1 VTSSSLPLFDDGPG
15 KNFSVS
21 EVLGRR
27 KPADKT
33 QQRFRKLVANIERKR
48 EELRQWQAYQQRYNQ
63 RVATEFEPVRSELL
77 RQQRQMAVLIDELLS
92 QQGQSRR
99 LNRVERAKLRDMLMS
114 LLDAVLS
121 QGDDEALA
129 VLREKHTRHSAKEDQ
144 RLEMELTE
152 SLLTDVL
159 GLEVDENH
167 GASSVE
173 ELLDHAHRKAQ
184 QRARFHRVD
193 DRAAS
198 EGIPSGDEHESGRR
212 AKRSDAEDAARAKR
226 EQAAKEVN
234 QSLRDVFRKLVSA
247 LHPDREPDPTERARK
262 NQLMQRVNRAYE
274 ANDLLT
280 LLGLQ
285 LEIEQIDATHLSS
298 TSAERLA
305 HYNQILRE
313 QLARLEAELESIVE
327 PYRELM
333 GLWSGWALTVA
344 EVDRKLTMD
353 ITQLREALRQ
363 LTQDLVE
370 FRNPVQLRA
379 RLRQYDL
386 DDEPG
391 ELEAMQAMMEI
402 ATMLGDHRPPRRPR
416 RR

>member
-15 KNFSVS
+15 KDFSVS
-21 EVLGRR
+21 EALARR
-27 KPADKT
+27 KPADKA

-48 EELRQWQAYQQRYNQ
+48 EQLRQWQAYQQRYNQ
-63 RVATEFEPVRSELL
+63 RITAEVEPVRLELL
-77 RQQRQMAVLIDELLS
+77 QQQRQMAVLIDELLS
-92 QQGQSRR
+92 QRGQSRR
-99 LNRVERAKLRDMLMS
+99 LSRLERAKLRDILMT

-129 VLREKHTRHSAKEDQ
+129 VLREKHTRHSAKGDQ
-144 RLEMELTE
+144 RLEMELAE

-193 DRAAS
+193 
-198 EGIPSGDEHESGRR
+198 EHESGRR
-212 AKRSDAEDAARAKR
+212 AERAEAEDAVRAKR

-247 LHPDREPDPTERARK
+247 LHPDREPDSTERVRK
-262 NQLMQRVNRAYE
+262 NQLMQRVNQAYE

-313 QLARLEAELESIVE
+313 QLTRLEAELESIVE

-333 GLWSGWALTVA
+333 GLWSGRALTVA
-344 EVDRKLTMD
+344 EVDRRLTMD

-363 LTQDLVE
+363 LTQDLVA

-386 DDEPG
+386 EDEPG

-402 ATMLGDHRPPRRPR
+402 ATMLGDDRPPRRRPR

>member
-15 KNFSVS
+15 KDFSVS
-21 EVLGRR
+21 EVLARR
-27 KPADKT
+27 KPADKA

-48 EELRQWQAYQQRYNQ
+48 EELSQWQAYEQRYNQ
-63 RVATEFEPVRSELL
+63 RVTTEFEPVRSELL
-77 RQQRQMAVLIDELLS
+77 QQQRQMAVLIDELLS
-92 QQGQSRR
+92 QRGQSRR
-99 LNRVERAKLRDMLMS
+99 LSRLERAKLRDMLVS
-114 LLDAVLS
+114 LLEAGLS
-121 QGDDEALA
+121 QGDDEVLA
-129 VLREKHTRHSAKEDQ
+129 VLREKHTRPSAKEDQ

-184 QRARFHRVD
+184 QRARFHRD
-193 DRAAS
+193 
-198 EGIPSGDEHESGRR
+198 DEHETGRR
-212 AKRSDAEDAARAKR
+212 AKRSDAEDALRAKR

-247 LHPDREPDPTERARK
+247 LHPDREPDSTERERK
-262 NQLMQRVNRAYE
+262 NQLMQRVNQAYE

-313 QLARLEAELESIVE
+313 QLTRLEAELESIVE

-333 GLWSGWALTVA
+333 GLWSGRALTVA

-363 LTQDLVE
+363 LTQDLVV
-370 FRNPVQLRA
+370 FRDPVQLRA

-402 ATMLGDHRPPRRPR
+402 ATMLGDNRPPRRSR

>member
-1 VTSSSLPLFDDGPG
+1 MTSSSLPLFDDGPG
-15 KNFSVS
+15 KDFSVS
-21 EVLGRR
+21 EVLARR
-27 KPADKT
+27 KPADKA

-63 RVATEFEPVRSELL
+63 RITAEVEPVRLELVQ
-77 RQQRQMAVLIDELLS
+77 QQRQMAVLIDELLS
-92 QQGQSRR
+92 QRGQSRR
-99 LNRVERAKLRDMLMS
+99 LSRLERAKLRDILMS

-144 RLEMELTE
+144 RLEMELAE

-193 DRAAS
+193 
-198 EGIPSGDEHESGRR
+198 EHESGRR
-212 AKRSDAEDAARAKR
+212 AKRSEAEDAVRAKR

-247 LHPDREPDPTERARK
+247 LHPDREPDSTERVRK
-262 NQLMQRVNRAYE
+262 NQLMQRVNQAYE

-313 QLARLEAELESIVE
+313 QLTRLEAELESIVE

-333 GLWSGWALTVA
+333 GLGSGRALTVT
-344 EVDRKLTMD
+344 EVDRTLTMD

-363 LTQDLVE
+363 LTQDLVA

-386 DDEPG
+386 EDEPG
-391 ELEAMQAMMEI
+391 ELEAVQAIMEI
-402 ATMLGDHRPPRRPR
+402 ATMLGDDRPPRRPR

>member
-1 VTSSSLPLFDDGPG
+1 MTSSSLPLFDDGPG
-15 KNFSVS
+15 KDFSVS
-21 EVLGRR
+21 EVLARR
-27 KPADKT
+27 KPADKA

-63 RVATEFEPVRSELL
+63 RITAEVEPVRLELVQ
-77 RQQRQMAVLIDELLS
+77 QQRQMGVLIDELLS
-92 QQGQSRR
+92 QRGQSRR
-99 LNRVERAKLRDMLMS
+99 LSRLERAKLRDILMS

-144 RLEMELTE
+144 RLEMELAE

-193 DRAAS
+193 
-198 EGIPSGDEHESGRR
+198 EHESGRR
-212 AKRSDAEDAARAKR
+212 AKRSEAEDAVRAKR

-247 LHPDREPDPTERARK
+247 LHPDREPDSTERVRK
-262 NQLMQRVNRAYE
+262 NQLMQRVNQAYE

-313 QLARLEAELESIVE
+313 QLTRLEAELESIVE

-333 GLWSGWALTVA
+333 GLGSGRALTVT
-344 EVDRKLTMD
+344 EVDRTLTMD

-363 LTQDLVE
+363 LTQDLVA

-386 DDEPG
+386 EDEPG
-391 ELEAMQAMMEI
+391 ELEAVQAMMEI
-402 ATMLGDHRPPRRPR
+402 ATMLGDDRPPRRPR

>member
-1 VTSSSLPLFDDGPG
+1 MTSSSLPLFDDAPG
-15 KNFSVS
+15 KDFSVS
-21 EVLGRR
+21 DALARR
-27 KPADKT
+27 KPADKA
-33 QQRFRKLVANIERKR
+33 QQRFRKLVAHIERTR
-48 EELRQWQAYQQRYNQ
+48 EELRQWQAYEQRYNQ
-63 RVATEFEPVRSELL
+63 RVTSEFEPVRLELL

-92 QQGQSRR
+92 QRGQGRR
-99 LNRVERAKLRDMLMS
+99 LSRLERAKLRDILMT

-129 VLREKHTRHSAKEDQ
+129 VLRKKHTRPSAKEDQ

-184 QRARFHRVD
+184 QRARSQG
-193 DRAAS
+193 A
-198 EGIPSGDEHESGRR
+198 DERENGRR
-212 AKRSDAEDAARAKR
+212 AKRSAADDAARAKR

-262 NQLMQRVNRAYE
+262 NQLMQRVNQAYE

-313 QLARLEAELESIVE
+313 QLTRLEAELGSVIE

-333 GLWSGWALTVA
+333 GQWSGRALKVA
-344 EVDRKLTMD
+344 EVDRRLTMD
-353 ITQLREALRQ
+353 LTELRGAVQQ
-363 LTQDLVE
+363 LTQDLVA

-379 RLRQYDL
+379 RLRQYAL
-386 DDEPG
+386 EDEPG
-391 ELEAMQAMMEI
+391 ELAAMQAMMEI
-402 ATMLGDHRPPRRPR
+402 ATMLGDHQPPRRPR

>member
-1 VTSSSLPLFDDGPG
+1 MTSSSLPLFENGPG
-15 KNFSVS
+15 KDFSVS
-21 EVLGRR
+21 EVLARR
-27 KPADKT
+27 KPADKA
-33 QQRFRKLVANIERKR
+33 QRRFQKLVANIERKR
-48 EELRQWQAYQQRYNQ
+48 KEVGQWQEYQQHYNQ
-63 RVATEFEPVRSELL
+63 RITTEFEPVRSELL
-77 RQQRQMAVLIDELLS
+77 RQQRQMAVLIDELLFHR
-92 QQGQSRR
+92 GQSRR
-99 LNRVERAKLRDMLMS
+99 LSRVERVKLRDMLMS

-129 VLREKHTRHSAKEDQ
+129 VLREKHTWPSAKEDQ
-144 RLEMELTE
+144 RVEMEFTE

-173 ELLDHAHRKAQ
+173 DLLDHAHRKAQ
-184 QRARFHRVD
+184 QRARFHRD
-193 DRAAS
+193 DGH
-198 EGIPSGDEHESGRR
+198 EGGRR
-212 AKRSDAEDAARAKR
+212 AKRGDAEDAARAKR

-247 LHPDREPDPTERARK
+247 LHPDREPDSIERARK
-262 NQLMQRVNRAYE
+262 NKLMQRVNLAYE

-285 LEIEQIDATHLSS
+285 LEIEQIDAAHLSA

-313 QLARLEAELESIVE
+313 QLTRLEAELESIVE

-333 GLWSGWALTVA
+333 GLWSGRALTVA

-353 ITQLREALRQ
+353 ITQLREDLRQ
-363 LTQDLVE
+363 LTQDLVL
-370 FRNPVQLRA
+370 FRDPVQLRA

-391 ELEAMQAMMEI
+391 ELEALQAMMEI
-402 ATMLGDHRPPRRPR
+402 ATMFGDYRPPRRPR